1 MTKVGSRIETDS
13 MGDIAVPQG
22 AMYGA
27 QTQRAINNFNI
38 SDLCLPEDF
47 IMALAHIKKAAA
59 QTNANLDLLSVEAA
73 DAISQAVE
81 EILQGKHTDQFPID
95 VFQTGSGTSSNMN
108 INEVIVGICRQRSGL
123 ELHPNDH
130 VNLGQSSNDVIPTAI
145 QVSSLLGLENQLI
158 PAFNQL
164 IGIIDGKSSELTSV
178 VKTGR
183 THLMDAM
190 PLTFGQELSGWASQL
205 RSGINRL
212 EEFMISMTALPQG
225 GTAVG
230 TGVNTHR
237 LFAKGFAAQLSANLS
252 DKLSI
257 ELSPSEN
264 FFRSISSQD
273 LSVGLSGHLRVLA
286 TSLYKISTDLRWMN
300 SGPLS
305 GLAEIEL
312 KAMQPGSSIMPGKV
326 NPVIPEAVSMACA
339 QVVGNDATIAMAAMS
354 SNFQLNT
361 MLPVIAFN
369 LLQSV
374 ELLSNSADH
383 LGVLCIKNF
392 SVNTDV
398 TQETIQRNPI
408 LATAL
413 APLIGYTAAAKI
425 AKKAYQTKQSV
436 LKVASEETDI
446 DEQEL
451 MALLNPLTLAKI
463 TASSD

>member
-305 GLAEIEL
+305 GLAEIKL